1 MSGEVCPYLERR
13 VEEGRSRF
21 YCRARGGAPVDP
33 ALAPCLLSPRER
45 AALCPDYARA
55 ALRDLAAR
63 AAARAERLAA

>member
-1 MSGEVCPYLERR
+1 MSEGICPYLERR

-33 ALAPCLLSPRER
+33 ALAPCLLLPAER
-45 AALCPDYARA
+45 AGLCPDYARA

-63 AAARAERLAA
+63 AAARAERLA